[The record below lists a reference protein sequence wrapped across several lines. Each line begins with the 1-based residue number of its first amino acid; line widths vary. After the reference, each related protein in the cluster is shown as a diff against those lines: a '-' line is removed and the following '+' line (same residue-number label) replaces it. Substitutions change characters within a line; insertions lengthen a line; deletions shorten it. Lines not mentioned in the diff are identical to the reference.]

1 MNDGGPGPGLYIHVP
16 FCVRK
21 CAYCDFASEAPP
33 HPDRIRRYLSCL
45 EMELGRLPSDFRPGT
60 VFLGGGTPTALD
72 GEAFGRL
79 LDLVAPHATAAVEWT
94 CEANPRTVT
103 PAKAARMRAAGV
115 NRVSLGAQSFDRAA
129 LEFLGRAHGAD
140 DIGEAFGILRD
151 AGLAN
156 LGLDLI
162 TAVPGRDTTAL
173 DRDLDRALALAPE
186 HLSAYTLSI
195 EEGTPLAALLDLG
208 AVKPVPEEQALA
220 EYDLVRSRLRAAGFR
235 HYEISNFARP
245 GFECRHNLL
254 YWTGGD
260 YLGCGPAAH
269 SHRGGTR
276 QGNVRTLEAWA
287 EVVSRGWTPVDF
299 EERLTPEKRARETL
313 VFSLRRL
320 DGVDA
325 AAFRTATGFDLDELC
340 GAEIAELAAQG
351 LIERTATGIR
361 LADRALFISDTVF
374 SALV

>member
-1 MNDGGPGPGLYIHVP
+1 
-16 FCVRK
+16 
-21 CAYCDFASEAPP
+21 
-33 HPDRIRRYLSCL
+33 
-45 EMELGRLPSDFRPGT
+45 MELGRLPSDFRPGT

-79 LDLVAPHATAAVEWT
+79 LDLVAPLAAAAVEWT

-129 LEFLGRAHGAD
+129 LLFLGRAHGAD
-140 DIGEAFGILRD
+140 DIGEAVGILRD

-162 TAVPGRDTTAL
+162 TAVPGRDAAAL

-186 HLSAYTLSI
+186 HVSAYTLSI
-195 EEGTPLAALLDLG
+195 EDGTPLAAMLDLG

-235 HYEISNFARP
+235 HYEISNFALP

-254 YWTGGD
+254 YWTGGE

-269 SHRGGTR
+269 SHRGGAR
-276 QGNVRTLEAWA
+276 RGNVRTLEAWA
-287 EVVSRGWTPVDF
+287 DVVSRGWTPVDF

-325 AAFRTATGFDLDELC
+325 AAFRTSTGFDLDELC
-340 GAEIAELAAQG
+340 GAEIADLAKQG
-351 LIERTATGIR
+351 LIERTARGIR

-374 SALV
+374 AALV